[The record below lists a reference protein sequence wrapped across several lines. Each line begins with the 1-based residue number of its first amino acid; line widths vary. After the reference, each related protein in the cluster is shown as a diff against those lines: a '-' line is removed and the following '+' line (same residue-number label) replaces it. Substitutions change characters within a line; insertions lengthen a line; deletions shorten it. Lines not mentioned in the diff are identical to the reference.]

1 MTEDKLSRM
10 ITEYPNMPLR
20 DVVFHTLRTGI
31 LRGDLKPGERLM
43 EIKLAERLGVSRTPI
58 REAIRMLQLEGL
70 VVNVPRK
77 GAHVARIA
85 AKDLKDVLEVRGG
98 LENLAVRL
106 ACKRITPEQL
116 KNLRSAAEAFRD
128 HIGGNLIELAEID
141 EEFHTQ
147 IYRATANQH
156 LVQMLRNIKDQVYRY
171 RVEYLKDRKSRESLA
186 SEHIGLCEALGAG
199 DTERALQI
207 MNRHI
212 ERQEIYIMNTIDE
225 PETDPG
231 QK

>member
-1 MTEDKLSRM
+1 MTEDRLSKM
-10 ITEYPNMPLR
+10 MTEYPDMPLR

-31 LRGDLKPGERLM
+31 LRGDLEPGERLM
-43 EIKLAERLGVSRTPI
+43 EIRLADRLGVSRTPI

-77 GAHVARIA
+77 GAHVAKIT
-85 AKDLKDVLEVRGG
+85 AKDLKDVLEVRAG

-106 ACKRITPEQL
+106 ASTRITPEQVR
-116 KNLRSAAEAFRD
+116 NLRTTAESFRN

-147 IYRATANQH
+147 IYRATRNQH
-156 LVQMLRNIKDQVYRY
+156 LVQMLRNIKDQMYRY

-186 SEHIGLCEALGAG
+186 SEHMSLCDALEAG
-199 DTERALQI
+199 DTVSAVQI
-207 MNRHI
+207 MNKHI
-212 ERQEIYIMNTIDE
+212 QRQETYIMNTLDE
-225 PETDPG
+225 NKNP
-231 QK
+231 

>member
-1 MTEDKLSRM
+1 MTEDRLSKM
-10 ITEYPNMPLR
+10 MTEYPDMPLR

-31 LRGDLKPGERLM
+31 LRGDLEPGERLM
-43 EIKLAERLGVSRTPI
+43 EIRLADRLGVSRTPI

-77 GAHVARIA
+77 GAHVAKIT
-85 AKDLKDVLEVRGG
+85 AKDLKDVLEVRAG

-106 ACKRITPEQL
+106 ASTRITPEQVR
-116 KNLRSAAEAFRD
+116 NLRTTAESFRN

-147 IYRATANQH
+147 IYRATRNQH
-156 LVQMLRNIKDQVYRY
+156 LVQMLRNIKDQMYRY

-186 SEHIGLCEALGAG
+186 SEHMSLCDTLEAG
-199 DTERALQI
+199 DTVSAVQI
-207 MNRHI
+207 MNKHI
-212 ERQEIYIMNTIDE
+212 QRQETYIMNTLDE
-225 PETDPG
+225 NKNP
-231 QK
+231 

>member
-1 MTEDKLSRM
+1 MTEDRLSKM
-10 ITEYPNMPLR
+10 MTEYPDMPLR

-31 LRGDLKPGERLM
+31 LRGDLEPGERLM
-43 EIKLAERLGVSRTPI
+43 EIKLADRLGVSRTPI

-77 GAHVARIA
+77 GAHVAKIT
-85 AKDLKDVLEVRGG
+85 AKDLKDVLEVRAG

-106 ACKRITPEQL
+106 ASTRITPEQVR
-116 KNLRSAAEAFRD
+116 NLRATAESFRS

-147 IYRATANQH
+147 IYRSTRNQH
-156 LVQMLRNIKDQVYRY
+156 LVQMLRNIKDQMYRY

-186 SEHIGLCEALGAG
+186 EEHMSLCDALEAG
-199 DTERALQI
+199 DTAKAVQI
-207 MNRHI
+207 MNKHI
-212 ERQEIYIMNTIDE
+212 QRQETYIMNTLDE
-225 PETDPG
+225 DVEP
-231 QK
+231 